1 MEQTGG
7 DAALSFEIA
16 KLVLQVATVA
26 VGALLALLANRMLDN
41 RKAERDYANKLF
53 DAVRDDVREAMDVAA
68 EYWAGKLK
76 AERKLILE
84 ATIRT
89 LQAEITRGAR
99 LLDDHCSAVEAAHL
113 DKFVREFLKALT
125 GADFEAAS
133 VAVNKQHILQITSAG
148 SRLRS
153 EFAKTRRGQLKN

>member
-1 MEQTGG
+1 MAQPGG
-7 DAALSFEIA
+7 DAAIGFEVA

-53 DAVRDDVREAMDVAA
+53 DAVRDDVREAMTVAA

-76 AERKLILE
+76 AERKLVLE

-89 LQAEITRGAR
+89 LQVEITRGAR
-99 LLDDHCSAVEAAHL
+99 LLDDHCSAEEAANL
-113 DKFVREFLKALT
+113 DKFVREFL
-125 GADFEAAS
+125 
-133 VAVNKQHILQITSAG
+133 
-148 SRLRS
+148 
-153 EFAKTRRGQLKN
+153 